1 MCTYIYSLIPKTFPY
16 YIFSEQYLTIIY
28 LTGSFRQNGMG
39 YNSFLGRL
47 GVSVAPLVLLL
58 DSFWGHFS
66 QTILCSV
73 ALIASVVAWQLPE
86 TRDRCLPETIED
98 VEGTR

>member
-1 MCTYIYSLIPKTFPY
+1 
-16 YIFSEQYLTIIY
+16 
-28 LTGSFRQNGMG
+28 MG

-47 GVSVAPLVLLL
+47 GVCLAPLVLLL
-58 DSFWGHFS
+58 DSFWGRFS

-86 TRDRCLPETIED
+86 TRGQCLPETIED
-98 VEGTR
+98 VEGTG